1 MLMKTVIDNITV
13 TPEKKIIL
21 RISAFADEAK
31 ILEIRIQSH
40 FFSATKNL
48 ILILRT
54 SKIDNRLEPEA
65 S

>member
-13 TPEKKIIL
+13 TPEKKLL
-21 RISAFADEAK
+21 RVSAFADKAK

-48 ILILRT
+48 RP
-54 SKIDNRLEPEA
+54 SKIDKRLEPEA